1 MTSLN
6 TSGLDVED
14 LAIRGHGG
22 PIMLRSYRLP
32 GSGSQKP
39 VVLYFHG
46 GAFRSG
52 CLEDADAP
60 AATIARSTPA
70 WVVSVGYSLAPAKPF
85 PHAPEDGY
93 RALLWAA
100 AHARKFVADARR
112 IGLAGHDAGGN
123 LATCIAAM
131 ARDRGNVCIGA
142 QALLAPL
149 LDPGLTCMSE
159 ERQGPS
165 PAELNLWSSGYRAY
179 LPEPMQHLHPY
190 AAPLESSRLAGLPPA
205 FIGLAG
211 HDPLRREAQRYA
223 NRLKDSGVVA
233 EVASY
238 EEVSHAGLANNLDVL
253 GDVAAFFA
261 KHLENRTLT
270 KRKAA

>member
-1 MTSLN
+1 MISLN

-22 PIMLRSYRLP
+22 PITLRSYRLS

-60 AATIARSTPA
+60 AVTIARSTPA

-100 AHARKFVADARR
+100 AHARKFAADASRV
-112 IGLAGHDAGGN
+112 GLAGHDAGGN

-142 QALLAPL
+142 QVLLAPL
-149 LDPGLTCMSE
+149 LDPGLTWVSE
-159 ERQGPS
+159 ERHGPT

-179 LPEPMQHLHPY
+179 LPGPMQHLHPY

-205 FIGLAG
+205 FIALAG
-211 HDPLRREAQRYA
+211 RDPLRREAQCYA
-223 NRLKDSGVVA
+223 NRLKGAGVLA
-233 EVASY
+233 EEVSY
-238 EEVSHAGLANNLDVL
+238 AEVSHAGLANNVGVL
-253 GDVAAFFA
+253 ADVAAFFA
-261 KHLENRTLT
+261 KHLESHALT
-270 KRKAA
+270 RRKAA